1 MYNDISP
8 SFDKSAI
15 FHIRES
21 ASPCKRYEPDL
32 LLGTKH
38 GRDVGFWNAQKANTK
53 YSILLNKT
61 IQYFI

>member
-1 MYNDISP
+1 MANE
-8 SFDKSAI
+8 FDNT
-15 FHIRES
+15 

-61 IQYFI
+61 IQFFI